1 MHKFRHVFTVNADI
15 DRVWEFYTNIG
26 HLKVISPTQM
36 QLRLVKSTHQ
46 KLVQGSE
53 VWLTGILVTRSN
65 WHSRITSL
73 APYEYLDEM
82 LTGRFRVWKHLHG
95 FHKIGDKTEVIDEV
109 DFELHYGMLGR
120 IFEGYVNSQLEK
132 VFAHR
137 KQATIKALEI

>member
-1 MHKFRHVFTVNADI
+1 MRKFRHVFTVNADI
-15 DRVWEFYTNIG
+15 DRVWEFYTDIG
-26 HLKVISPTQM
+26 HLQVISPPHM

-95 FHKIGDKTEVIDEV
+95 FRNIGDRTEVIDEV

-120 IFEGYVNSQLEK
+120 IFEGYVHSKLEK
-132 VFAHR
+132 IFAHR
-137 KQATIKALEI
+137 KQDTIKALEI